1 MEISNLQLGM
11 VNGGVGEH
19 GVHVVKPVVVDLK
32 PVLEPALIRPL
43 LLVEDLV
50 LEAVSLP
57 NLVIQTN
64 VVSNI

>member
-1 MEISNLQLGM
+1 M
-11 VNGGVGEH
+11 VTGGLGEH

-32 PVLEPALIRPL
+32 PGLDHAPIRPL

-64 VVSNI
+64 VVSIIP